1 MTPFF
6 STPDR
11 IAALRAAAEHWQGT
25 PFAPAA
31 AVCGPRGG
39 ACCHRLVVAVLAEAG
54 LPIYQEEIPDAPL
67 NRATHHQGSLMADW
81 LRAHPQRFEEIPLP
95 TLAVMLPGDIG
106 LLRLGIGAHHAAL
119 ALDRREVL
127 QTWQGIGAVIG
138 PLDDPRMEK
147 RLMALFRPLALTS

>member
-11 IAALRAAAEHWQGT
+11 IAALRAAAQRWQGT

-39 ACCHRLVVAVLAEAG
+39 ACCHRLVIAGLAEAG
-54 LPIYQEEIPDAPL
+54 FPINQADVPDGVL
-67 NRATHHQGSLMADW
+67 NRATHHSGSQMADW
-81 LRAHPQRFEEIPLP
+81 LRDNPARFQEITPAALDG
-95 TLAVMLPGDIG
+95 VQPGDLL

-127 QTWQGIGAVIG
+127 QTWQGIGAHIAQ
-138 PLDDPRMEK
+138 LADRRTAK
-147 RLMALFRPLALTS
+147 RLLAVFRPLSS